1 MIIPTRLTLALII
14 MAAIAMPT
22 TAIGD
27 QAPATWD
34 GLVLVKSKR
43 FDRVYLAPDADFTPY
58 TKIMLDPTEV
68 AFRKNWLRD
77 YNRSSLSIDRR
88 LTEDDAQK
96 AMDLVKTGFAKS
108 FVDAFQKAG
117 YQIVQTPGP
126 DVLRLRT
133 AVVNLDIS
141 APDIMRAGRSRSFAS
156 EAGQATVVIEAR
168 DSTTG
173 ALLGRALDARLAG
186 DNSRDLRNSITNRA
200 DFTRLFD
207 RWANSSI
214 EGLAQLK
221 ANSPLKPGAVAN
233 K

>member
-1 MIIPTRLTLALII
+1 
-14 MAAIAMPT
+14 MAAIAIPT
-22 TAIGD
+22 KSVNAD
-27 QAPATWD
+27 QAPASWD

-43 FDRVYLAPDADFTPY
+43 FDRVYLAPDADFRPY
-58 TKIMLDPTEV
+58 TKVMLDPTEV

-77 YNRSSLSIDRR
+77 YNRSTQSIDRR

-96 AMDLVKTGFAKS
+96 AMDLVKTGFAKA
-108 FVDAFQKAG
+108 FVDAYQKAG

-133 AVVNLDIS
+133 AVVNLDVS
-141 APDIMRAGRSRSFAS
+141 APDVMTAGRSRTFSS
-156 EAGQATVVIEAR
+156 DAGQATVVIEAR

-186 DNSRDLRNSITNRA
+186 DNSRDLRNSVTNRA
-200 DFTRLFD
+200 DFTRLFA

-214 EGLAQLK
+214 EGLAALK
-221 ANSPLKPGAVAN
+221 ANSPLNSGSVAN